1 MFIYHGKF
9 KNGFVYSCPGRVV
22 LISYRSVFHYIKLKH
37 YSTGKLLIRR
47 KTLRINGIIKRKR
60 PTLKYMTLV
69 LGRIVG
75 DRYKV
80 FSDYTTQ
87 YDNRETILTDWEE
100 KILVEVGFYE

>member
-1 MFIYHGKF
+1 
-9 KNGFVYSCPGRVV
+9 
-22 LISYRSVFHYIKLKH
+22 
-37 YSTGKLLIRR
+37 
-47 KTLRINGIIKRKR
+47 
-60 PTLKYMTLV
+60 MTLV